1 MKKLISLLLFL
12 SITAFAADV
21 RWTFTD
27 FTSSPHSV
35 KKIYITPIAAYGTN
49 STNIITGDRRT
60 YTNNSLGSLIVSNV
74 IVGRSYRVELHGPF
88 TETVITNSF
97 DSGVSGFVE
106 AVNYIA
112 APLSDGGLT
121 SYSKTAAD
129 ARFHNVSGDTSTN
142 AAFRGTFKIPA
153 GATVGYVL
161 TVTNADG
168 SSAWSPGS
176 GGVATANTSNAYNL
190 TFVIDRRYTND
201 TPHYAQISSSMT
213 FTQASSDF
221 ASLLFA
227 VDTNI
232 DGTSDFRRTN
242 YFHVN
247 TGTTWAKSTVTEI
260 VPPGAAYGFTN
271 ISTGASTVALDVGSG
286 AVMYFFT
293 NYASGGSSSTSGA
306 LTNNDT
312 RGITFLN
319 GLTVQNNLEVSS
331 ISSGAGNLSL
341 SPEASGNVVISVGQ
355 LVGNGGGLTNLTGA
369 GSSIAAGTN
378 IVTVTN
384 GALVT
389 VHGTANVTQA
399 GLAAGSY
406 AINGM
411 LVDGDAALYL
421 TAVGKTNSQFAARAD
436 GGFKALKDFNLW
448 TNLIDGAVLGT
459 NLNLSGSY
467 WRTLKLNY
475 GTNVNN
481 PSVLDYGLQFH
492 GTNRAYIR
500 NLSDMRTNTILVCY
514 QSIGN
519 FDATS
524 TNAIFAAQNTSSSNG
539 SVAVFAYPYV
549 GPPAYA
555 AHPLHH
561 YVGQNISGG
570 EATSNSF
577 TAFTGAS
584 VSARHMDE
592 FYVSIGVSNGVRTA
606 TINGYG
612 AALTN
617 TAFSLSSGITS
628 FNLGAFLAGDSGADT
643 SGMFK
648 GKVMSFL
655 IFNQM
660 LTTNEVRKAMT
671 ALRWF
676 DVREENVIFIGD
688 SLSNAYDDPYESGTY
703 ATNNWPW
710 LWMNNSANSNR
721 FFYRNW
727 GRGGLSIGQH
737 DAADYTN
744 KVHAFR
750 PGGPVKRTRLM
761 YWLGA
766 NDVLQNAGSASWASP
781 LALAIQSWDLA
792 NKNGFQVE
800 VLNIPTM
807 TNSFGGQVTNNTFR
821 LGLNRSFETNS
832 GFYSKLWDIDALVPF
847 RNTNSTYSVDGT
859 HGTYAYHK
867 VIADYLTG
875 GQISSTGALYRTRG
889 SIIADAFVGDG
900 TMLNIGEDVAFMRDD
915 FFSGIATTANGDLNW
930 ATTGTVTTRNTVYDT
945 GSWGVLSLQSAATS
959 GTAGQIYLSASGGGY
974 LGTLPLA
981 TVVPWRAKFIIRP
994 TNTNAVANVAGFA
1007 VPSSVWGAT
1016 THGIYVRADDTM
1028 DGGNWKFITRGSGGA
1043 TTNDTGVVARTNSF
1057 VKFEF
1062 QGVTVGSVM
1071 LRVDGGAWITNSTT
1085 MPDAV
1090 SPIVSIVPRENVA
1103 KTNAIDFFEF
1113 VAWPDR

>member
-12 SITAFAADV
+12 SIAAFAADV
-21 RWTFTD
+21 RWTFVD
-27 FTSSPHSV
+27 FTSSPQSV
-35 KKIYITPIAAYGTN
+35 KKVYITPIAAYGTN
-49 STNIITGDRRT
+49 STNIVTGDRRT
-60 YTNNSLGSLIVSNV
+60 YTNNSSGSLIVSNV
-74 IVGRSYRVELHGPF
+74 IVGRSYRVELQGPF

-97 DSGVSGFVE
+97 DSSVSGFVE
-106 AVNYIA
+106 AVSYIS
-112 APLSDGGLT
+112 APLSDGGLS

-161 TVTNADG
+161 TATNADG
-168 SSAWSPGS
+168 SASWQVASAG
-176 GGVATANTSNAYNL
+176 
-190 TFVIDRRYTND
+190 
-201 TPHYAQISSSMT
+201 
-213 FTQASSDF
+213 
-221 ASLLFA
+221 
-227 VDTNI
+227 
-232 DGTSDFRRTN
+232 
-242 YFHVN
+242 
-247 TGTTWAKSTVTEI
+247 
-260 VPPGAAYGFTN
+260 
-271 ISTGASTVALDVGSG
+271 
-286 AVMYFFT
+286 
-293 NYASGGSSSTSGA
+293 TSGA

-331 ISSGAGNLSL
+331 ISSGTGNLSL

-355 LVGNGGGLTNLTGA
+355 LVGNGGGLTNLTGS

-384 GALVT
+384 GSLVT

-411 LVDGDAALYL
+411 LVDADAGLYL
-421 TAVGKTNSQFAARAD
+421 SAVGRTNSQFANRAN
-436 GGFKALKDFNLW
+436 GGFMALKQFNLW

-467 WRTLKLNY
+467 WRTFKLNY

-481 PSVLDYGLQFH
+481 PTVLDYGLQFD
-492 GTNRAYIR
+492 GTSRAYVR

-519 FDATS
+519 FDVTA
-524 TNAIFAAQNTSSSNG
+524 TNAIFAAQNSSSSNN
-539 SVAVFAYPYV
+539 SVAVFVYPYTGSPIYLAPPLNHFV
-549 GPPAYA
+549 GA
-555 AHPLHH
+555 
-561 YVGQNISGG
+561 NISAGQ
-570 EATSNSF
+570 ATSNNF
-577 TAFTGAS
+577 TAFTGAA
-584 VSARHMDE
+584 VSGRHMDE
-592 FYVSIGVSNGVRTA
+592 HYISIGVSNLSRTA
-606 TINGYG
+606 TIDGYG
-612 AALTN
+612 APLADT
-617 TAFSLSSGITS
+617 TFSFNSSITS
-628 FNLGAFLAGDSGADT
+628 FNLADFQAGDSGVDT
-643 SGMFK
+643 TGMFK
-648 GKVMSFL
+648 GKIKSFL
-655 IFNQM
+655 IFNKM
-660 LTTNEVRKAMT
+660 LSTNEVRQAMT

-727 GRGGLSIGQH
+727 GKGGLSIGQH
-737 DAADYTN
+737 DAADYSN
-744 KVHAFR
+744 KVHAFK

-766 NDVLQNAGSASWASP
+766 NDVLQNSGDANWASP

-792 NKNGFQVE
+792 SKNGFQVE

-832 GFYSKLWDIDALVPF
+832 GFYSKLWDIDSLAPF

-867 VIADYLTG
+867 VIADYLTS
-875 GQISSTGALYRTRG
+875 GQISSTGALYRARG

-900 TMLNIGEDVAFMRDD
+900 TMINIGEDVAFVRDD
-915 FFSGIATTANGDLNW
+915 FFSGISTSANGDLNW
-930 ATTGTVTTRNTVYDT
+930 QPTGTVTTRNTVYDT
-945 GSWGVLSLQSAATS
+945 GRWGVLSLESAATS
-959 GTAGQIYLSASGGGY
+959 GTAGQIYLSAAGGGY

-994 TNTNAVANVAGFA
+994 TNTNAVANVVGFS
-1007 VPSSVWGAT
+1007 VPSAAWGAT

-1028 DGGNWKFITRGSGGA
+1028 DGSNWKFITRGAGGA

-1062 QGVTVGSVM
+1062 YSVTAGSVM
-1071 LRVDGGAWITNSTT
+1071 LRVDGGNWITNSTT
-1085 MPDAV
+1085 MPGNV
-1090 SPIVSIVPRENVA
+1090 SPIFSIVPRENVA